1 MESDTESGSFELLS
15 FDSDSQSSE
24 FSVTEALCSEVNFS
38 SKSEKTAEI
47 DSEFDFSEVDSDQ
60 PAEPRTDPAEDTL
73 FTKPLY
79 KGAKL
84 TVFDSFL
91 LIVQFALR

>member
-1 MESDTESGSFELLS
+1 MD
-15 FDSDSQSSE
+15 
-24 FSVTEALCSEVNFS
+24 FS

-84 TVFDSFL
+84 TVFDSFC
-91 LIVQFALR
+91 